1 MITYNQPKFN
11 RICEEF
17 KEILLKNNID
27 VTDAEELIDEHI
39 IEILTKHVEKYLEPI
54 SKFVSVSCPKC
65 GRTHLVP
72 MQSSYTRKIVF
83 KIENLLI
90 KLNITVPRLKCSNC
104 GSTHAVLPSFCVPF
118 KQYSKQA
125 ILEIASE
132 ASITNTE
139 TVANNLNID
148 EKQVRRFVNLVNN
161 ARNNILLISNTY
173 PNQFNKKIDS
183 TSKLSNIISEIPS
196 NIDEIYFEEFRS
208 IFLYEKSKRKIY
220 MQYHKLSL

>member
-1 MITYNQPKFN
+1 MITYNKPKFN
-11 RICEEF
+11 NICEEI
-17 KEILLKNNID
+17 KKILLNNNINIK
-27 VTDAEELIDEHI
+27 DAEELIDEHI
-39 IEILTKHVEKYLEPI
+39 IEILTKYVEKYLEPV
-54 SKFVSVSCPKC
+54 SKFISVSCPKC
-65 GRTHLVP
+65 GRTHLVS

-90 KLNITVPRLKCSNC
+90 KLNIAVPRLKCSNC